1 MQGWGGGPHVCESLG
16 NFLRAHQASLP
27 TCLMSYHDNAG
38 IYGWLSHPSRWC
50 EHTASECMSPC
61 FGSVWGHPLSGLPDL
76 SISGCQLKPCHLPQG
91 EDSIWGS
98 SFQHQISVPVTR
110 AASPGPTRASHL
122 PFLSFCFII
131 CEMGRVAASL
141 AVAEGIEGNSPG
153 LGPSA
158 SGVTSEQ
165 LAGAQPVPGSALLWA
180 HSCHLGAHLQGSLLP
195 SQHHSY
201 CCQGHAHVPDYKYA
215 ASKWWPRGSRS
226 IPRSALGTPGTR
238 VPPSPTCP
246 PGSGQPIVGAGFPGQ
261 HRAEKG

>member
-1 MQGWGGGPHVCESLG
+1 M
-16 NFLRAHQASLP
+16 
-27 TCLMSYHDNAG
+27 
-38 IYGWLSHPSRWC
+38 
-50 EHTASECMSPC
+50 
-61 FGSVWGHPLSGLPDL
+61 SGLPDL

-180 HSCHLGAHLQGSLLP
+180 HSCHLGARLQGSLLP

-238 VPPSPTCP
+238 VPPLTHLPSRLWSANCGGWASRTTQGREGIEREGMVRVQTTVAAP
-246 PGSGQPIVGAGFPGQ
+246 PQ
-261 HRAEKG
+261 HSWEALNGGLDVLSIDKWGLENGGDAEKPCS